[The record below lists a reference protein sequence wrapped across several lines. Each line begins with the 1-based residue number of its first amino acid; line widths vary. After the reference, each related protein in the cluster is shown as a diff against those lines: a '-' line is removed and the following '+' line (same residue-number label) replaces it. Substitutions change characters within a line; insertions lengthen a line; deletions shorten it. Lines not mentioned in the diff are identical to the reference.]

1 MFREMRRKNQQ
12 VTNEE
17 CIEILKNENRAVL
30 SVINEDGYPYGIP
43 VDFYYDEENNK
54 IYLHGAKEGSKI
66 DSIKKDNKVCFTV
79 YNQGFKK
86 ENDWAWWS
94 TSVII
99 FGKAELVDDIKVTE
113 DKLRKIGLKYYPT
126 SEEVDEEIK
135 HALNRV
141 QIISISIEHM
151 TGKLVHEK

>member
-12 VTNEE
+12 VSNEE
-17 CIEILKNENRAVL
+17 CIEILKNEKRGVL
-30 SVINEDGYPYGIP
+30 SIINEDGYPYGIP
-43 VDFYYDEENNK
+43 VDFYYDEDDNK
-54 IYLHGAKEGSKI
+54 IYLHGAKEGFKI
-66 DSIKKDNKVCFTV
+66 DSIKLNSKVCFTT

-99 FGKAELVDDIKVTE
+99 FGNAELVNDLSITE
-113 DKLRKIGLKYYPT
+113 DKVRKIGLKYYPT
-126 SEEVDEEIK
+126 SEEVEEEIE
-135 HALNRV
+135 HAINRV
-141 QIISISIEHM
+141 QVISISIEHM